1 MAKVKLID
9 VTKCCACKGC
19 QTACKNWNQ
28 LPAQET
34 TFVGSMENPADFD
47 ADTWCR
53 VMFNEHDEGDVKWYF
68 SKFCCLHCS
77 DPACAS
83 VCPVDAI
90 GKSSLGSVNVDQ
102 ETCISCGL
110 CVTACPFDVPRL
122 GGTDGKMYKCTQ
134 CFDRAGN
141 QLNPACATT
150 CPTGAVSYGDKDA
163 KISEANDRVDFI
175 KGKHSN
181 AQVYGVEELG
191 GLGTI
196 YVLPDAPDKCGL
208 PADPQVSLANY
219 ALMAALAPIKTL
231 AAVGLTVGFMHKF
244 LENKAAQ
251 QKDNI
256 E

>member
-47 ADTWCR
+47 ANTWCR
-53 VMFNEHDEGDVKWYF
+53 VMFNEHDGDTVKWYF
-68 SKFCCLHCS
+68 SKFQCMHCS
-77 DPACAS
+77 EPACKD
-83 VCPVDAI
+83 VCPVSAI
-90 GKSSLGSVNVDQ
+90 SKTSLGSVKVDQ
-102 ETCISCGL
+102 ETCIACGL
-110 CVTACPFDVPRL
+110 CVPACPFDVPRI
-122 GGTDGKMYKCTQ
+122 GDKMYKCTQ

-141 QLNPACATT
+141 QLKPACATT
-150 CPTGAVSYGDKDA
+150 CPTGAVSFGDKDA
-163 KISEANDRVDFI
+163 KISEANDRVAAI
-175 KGKHSN
+175 SGKHPN
-181 AQVYGVEELG
+181 AQVYGVDELG

-208 PADPQVSLANY
+208 PVDPQVSLSKY
-219 ALMAALAPIKTL
+219 FWQAAMSPFKTL

-244 LENKAAQ
+244 LENKAAE
-251 QKDNI
+251 QKETI